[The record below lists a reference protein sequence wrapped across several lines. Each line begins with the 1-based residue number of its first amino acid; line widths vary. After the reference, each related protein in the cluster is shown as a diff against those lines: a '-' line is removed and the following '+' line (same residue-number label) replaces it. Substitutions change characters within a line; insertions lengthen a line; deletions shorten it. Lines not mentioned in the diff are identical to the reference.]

1 MIFDPAQASEAAASF
16 AALLAAVLLAV
27 IGTLA
32 ARERDVGNRHP
43 HAPSLA
49 LGLVLLV
56 LLLATTYMFVLL
68 SGLTSIPA
76 APSALP
82 GSQEAINSAVSS
94 TASEL
99 RTAAFLFIIAGSALA
114 VAAAG
119 TFLFLGLVLT
129 ESDSVANPQQVASLI
144 ARTAHSAVVSGIVI
158 VAIFLIFGYDDIIE
172 AFAGEGAFEGDLS
185 RFLASAV
192 PVAVLAA
199 AVVSALVKQPKPTA
213 RAERM
218 ARAAE
223 AARAGTGSRISKVP
237 YERAVWW
244 GMGVVVAL
252 PVVAFLVASNHP
264 FSGELPSGSLVGPVV
279 FTTACALWAGCA
291 IATCVQLSARHVN
304 EPSVGAVGGS

>member
-1 MIFDPAQASEAAASF
+1 MIFDPAQASGAAASF

-32 ARERDVGNRHP
+32 ARRDAGNRHP

-68 SGLTSIPA
+68 SGLTSIPT

-94 TASEL
+94 AASEL

-119 TFLFLGLVLT
+119 TFLFLGLVIT
-129 ESDSVANPQQVASLI
+129 ESDSVANPQQVASLV

-158 VAIFLIFGYDDIIE
+158 VAIFLSFGYDDIIE
-172 AFAGEGAFEGDLS
+172 AFAGVGAFEGDLS

-199 AVVSALVKQPKPTA
+199 AVVLALVKQPEPTERAA
-213 RAERM
+213 RL
-218 ARAAE
+218 ARAA
-223 AARAGTGSRISKVP
+223 AAASAGTGSRISRVP
-237 YERAVWW
+237 YERAVSW

-279 FTTACALWAGCA
+279 FTTVCALWAGCA
-291 IATCVQLSARHVN
+291 IAACVRLSARHVN
-304 EPSVGAVGGS
+304 EPQS